1 MLVGFA
7 IAVTGLMGCNKA
19 APTTTATALSGSG
32 PQPGPIID
40 TSGDPTSDLLTYH
53 VNATV
58 VDTPSSDP
66 KKLDKRFLKKMS
78 AAMILDTSCASGTAP
93 MRYGLALNDVITVSF
108 DDNTSYK
115 VTIGDTSKEVTWTCT
130 DAGGNSTLLVK
141 GSDGEIPDCMM
152 TAGRKLTSIK
162 TSTGKTGQFFMI
174 LTEK

>member
-40 TSGDPTSDLLTYH
+40 TSGDPTLQLTHSYDE
-53 VNATV
+53 TV
-58 VDTPSSDP
+58 VANTSADP
-66 KKLDKRFLKKMS
+66 TKLDKRFFKKMS
-78 AAMILDTSCASGTAP
+78 SAMLVDSGCTTNTP
-93 MRYGLALNDVITVSF
+93 KKTYGLAKDVVVTVSF
-108 DDNTSYK
+108 SDGTSYK

-141 GSDGEIPDCMM
+141 GSDGEIPACMRTSM
-152 TAGRKLTSIK
+152 SRKLASMKASTGETGDLLVIK
-162 TSTGKTGQFFMI
+162 T
-174 LTEK
+174 EN